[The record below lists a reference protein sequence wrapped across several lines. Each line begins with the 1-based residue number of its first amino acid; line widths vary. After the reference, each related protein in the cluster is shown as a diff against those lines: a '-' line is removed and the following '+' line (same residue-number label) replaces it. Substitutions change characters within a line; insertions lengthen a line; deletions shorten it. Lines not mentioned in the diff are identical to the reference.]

1 MPPPGPARHPFRAR
15 IQTMPVEWT
24 ISHADRLVVAV
35 ARDTVSVSDI
45 ERYFAGIT
53 AEGAMGYRKIF
64 EIAHAPGTLSGD
76 NLRALGAR
84 VVLYAQHGQ
93 IGPLAIVAASDSS
106 FEQARTFAA
115 AATARRPLAIFRE
128 LRLARQWLD
137 IQPLPD
143 D

>member
-1 MPPPGPARHPFRAR
+1 
-15 IQTMPVEWT
+15 MPVHWT

-35 ARDTVSVSDI
+35 AKDQVTVTDV

-64 EIAHAPGTLSGD
+64 EITHTPMALSD
-76 NLRALGAR
+76 ENLRALGQR

-93 IGPLAIVAASDSS
+93 IGPLAIVAASDES
-106 FEQARTFAA
+106 FQQAETFAA

-128 LRLARQWLD
+128 LHLAREWLD
-137 IQPLPD
+137 AQPVPER
-143 D
+143 